1 MTLPATNPLIAG
13 PAPDVT
19 QVEVPADG
27 ATIKAHMARPKGV
40 VRAPAVVVIHAQRG
54 LQPVIRDTADG
65 LASSGYIAVAPDLV
79 SRAGGTDSVAPDDV
93 PEVLH
98 GIPREQCS
106 ADAVAVV
113 RWLKAMPEV
122 TSIGIIGFCF
132 GGAVTWRAATESP
145 DLAAAVPC
153 YGSNPP
159 LENVRNIKAAV
170 HGVYG
175 ALDERI
181 NAGIPAINEALHAA
195 NVTHVL
201 KQYGGAGHAFM
212 SHTSETS
219 YVAEAA
225 EAAWADALAW
235 FAKYLSR

>member
-13 PAPDVT
+13 PAPEVT
-19 QVEVPADG
+19 QVEIPAGG
-27 ATIKAHMARPKGV
+27 ATIMAHMARPKGTAS
-40 VRAPAVVVIHAQRG
+40 APAVVVIHAQRG
-54 LQPVIRDTADG
+54 LQPVIRDTVDG
-65 LASSGYIAVAPDLV
+65 LASSGYIAVAPDLL
-79 SRAGGTDSVAPDDV
+79 SREGGTASIAFDDIPDA
-93 PEVLH
+93 LH
-98 GIPREQCS
+98 AAPRERFS
-106 ADAVAVV
+106 ADAVAVI

-145 DLAAAVPC
+145 DIAAAVPC

-170 HGVYG
+170 YGVYG

-181 NAGIPAINEALHAA
+181 NAGIPDITKALRAT

-201 KQYGGAGHAFM
+201 KQYEGVGHNFM
-212 SHTSETS
+212 SHASETS
-219 YVAEAA
+219 YVAEVAQ
-225 EAAWADALAW
+225 AAWVDALAW
-235 FAKYLSR
+235 FEKYLKR